1 MHPASIA
8 VGVLTG
14 LEGGRDT
21 MSPKK
26 LKMTE
31 PPQEQTLGE
40 EIANSVIHG
49 VGAALAIAATVL
61 LIVFSVIGGDPWRII
76 GTSIFGATLIILY
89 LTSTLYHSLA
99 ATQAAPLFKTLDH
112 AAIYLLIAGTYTPI
126 TLKLG
131 GPWGWSM
138 FGLIWAL
145 AIGGVVFKFF
155 FISRFEFAT
164 VIVYI
169 LMGWLCLIALDP
181 IVETLSAPMIAW
193 LVIGGASYTLG
204 VVFYIW
210 RRLPYNHAIWH
221 VFVLGGS
228 ISHFVAIMFFL

>member
-1 MHPASIA
+1 
-8 VGVLTG
+8 
-14 LEGGRDT
+14 
-21 MSPKK
+21 MSREK
-26 LKMTE
+26 LKITE
-31 PPQEQTLGE
+31 PPEKQTLGE

-49 VGAALAIAATVL
+49 IGAALAIAATVL
-61 LIVFSVIGGDPWRII
+61 LVVFSVIGGDPWKIV

-89 LTSTLYHSLA
+89 LTSTLFHSLV

-126 TLKLG
+126 TLTVLR

-145 AIGGVVFKFF
+145 AIGGVVFKFI

-169 LMGWLCLIALDP
+169 LMGWLCLIALGP
-181 IVETLSAPMIAW
+181 IVETLSTPMIAW
-193 LVIGGASYTLG
+193 LVIGGFSYTLG
-204 VVFYIW
+204 VGFYIW
-210 RRLPYNHAIWH
+210 KRLPYNHAIWH